1 MGRDTVSCHKPAL
14 KTGKSGDPSAALLK
28 QFVLGVPLLAL
39 LTGCSQ
45 FIEEPAPDRALT
57 AAPWQVH
64 CETASSHRPSDTEL
78 NKGVDKSVWLVAL
91 DPDNQPFELRGS
103 LEDGFL
109 RLGPAEPTEEELL
122 TGCIRALEQ
131 ANRSKANEVARVRAF
146 RPAEQINVA
155 IQYPGD
161 DGPGISRLI
170 IFGDSLSDTGNMKA
184 RLRIF
189 PAAPYWIGRFSNGP
203 AWPDYLGSLSYV
215 AIRNHAVGGASVS
228 GKATIPKVTF
238 TQRVM
243 DGGQFFV
250 SGTTEQQIKLFSK
263 SFMTGDQIAR
273 PEKTA
278 VMIWGGAN
286 DYISKEPFS
295 GAIETLLDRVDSPE
309 GYPRVVATVMENL
322 EQQIRSIMALG
333 AKRILVGNLPD
344 LGLTPIVLENKTYAV
359 EAGLDETERRLRLSE
374 RLSELTERH
383 NHQVAQLVKRLDS
396 ESTDVSILLFDAHT
410 LFDDVLDYDSY
421 PDFDLGEGADF
432 DITRNAQILGPD
444 IDRPPRAYQGRCYKG
459 GYLGESDP
467 SFVCENSQRAVF
479 WDVVHPTTYV
489 HCWVA
494 YGIHR
499 QMAAASWARPTP
511 DIKEV
516 GDWCGAVAQLAAGHQ
531 ELRVL
536 RYARREDALAPV
548 EE

>member
-1 MGRDTVSCHKPAL
+1 MGHDTLSRHKFPLTAV
-14 KTGKSGDPSAALLK
+14 KSGESSATLLK
-28 QFVLGVPLLAL
+28 QIVLGVSLLMLLA
-39 LTGCSQ
+39 GCSQ
-45 FIEEPAPDRALT
+45 FLGEPAPDRALT

-78 NKGVDKSVWLVAL
+78 NKGVNKSVWLVAL
-91 DPDNQPFELRGS
+91 DPENKPFELRGS

-109 RLGPAEPTEEELL
+109 RLGPAEPSEEELL

-131 ANRSKANEVARVRAF
+131 ANRSTANEVARVRAF
-146 RPAEQINVA
+146 RPREKINVA

-203 AWPDYLGSLSYV
+203 AWPDYLGSMSYV

-250 SGTTEQQIKLFSK
+250 SGTTEQQIKLFRE

-273 PEKTA
+273 PDKTA
-278 VMIWGGAN
+278 VVIWGGAN

-295 GAIETLLDRVDSPE
+295 GAIETLLDRVDDPE
-309 GYPRVVATVMENL
+309 GYPHVVTTVIENL
-322 EQQIRSIMALG
+322 EQQIRSIIALG

-344 LGLTPIVLENKTYAV
+344 LGLTPIVLENKTYGVA
-359 EAGLDETERRLRLSE
+359 AGLDETERRLRLSE
-374 RLSELTERH
+374 RLSELTDLH
-383 NHQVAQLVKRLDS
+383 NQQVALLVERLDT
-396 ESTDVSILLFDAHT
+396 ESTGASILLFDAHT

-421 PDFDLGEGADF
+421 PDFNISDEADF

-444 IDRPPRAYQGRCYKG
+444 LNLPPRAYQARCYKG

-511 DIKEV
+511 DIEEV
-516 GDWCGAVAQLAAGHQ
+516 GEWCGAVAQLVAGHQ

-536 RYARREDALAPV
+536 RYARREDALAPI
-548 EE
+548 E